1 MRFLLKTLGVIV
13 LLVVLAGGGLAALY
27 FANRQAIPELES
39 DAYADS
45 QVEPAADLAAV
56 AAARARLTQLRREI
70 GYPSVSVAVVV
81 NGAVVWREAQGY
93 ADLASGRRASVDT
106 IYPVGSVSKALTA
119 AGVMR
124 LADRG
129 VMALDVDVRAYVP
142 SFPVKPYA
150 ITARQLLSHQAGIRH
165 YRFELSPPTFS
176 DFGSNVRYANV
187 RDSLAVFQDDPLLFE
202 PDTSFSYSTYG
213 YTLVSAAAESA
224 AGLPFLDMMQAEV
237 FGPLGMTATGG
248 DDKLKPV
255 AGRASDYQN
264 IARDG
269 HVIAA
274 PEVDVSNKW
283 AGGGFRSTPRD
294 LAVFGA
300 ALLEGKIV
308 SAEGLVAMFTPRKLR
323 SGSVNP
329 QDYGLG
335 FRIDTL
341 SDPAYPGKKWRAIHH
356 GGVSVGAQ
364 GMLMLFPDS
373 GVVVALSANATTQP
387 PARGMFD
394 AASDIAVLFI
404 EGPPR

>member
-1 MRFLLKTLGVIV
+1 MRLALKTVGVILL
-13 LLVVLAGGGLAALY
+13 LLVLAAGGLAGSY
-27 FANRQAIPELES
+27 FALREPIPALEA

-45 QVEPAADLAAV
+45 HVEPAADLAAV
-56 AAARARLTQLRREI
+56 AAARSRLTQLRREI
-70 GYPSVSVAVVV
+70 GYPSVSVAVAVA
-81 NGAVVWREAQGY
+81 GKVVWLEAQGY
-93 ADLASGRRASVDT
+93 ADLAAKRRAT
-106 IYPVGSVSKALTA
+106 AATPYAIGSVSKALTA

-129 VMALDVDVRAYVP
+129 VLALDVDVRAYVP
-142 SFPVKPYA
+142 SFPAKPHA

-176 DFGSNVRYANV
+176 DFGSNVRYASV

-213 YTLVSAAAESA
+213 YTLLSAAAESA
-224 AGLPFLDMMQAEV
+224 AGTPFLDMMQAEV
-237 FGPLGMTATGG
+237 FGPIGMTATGG
-248 DDKLKPV
+248 DDKQKPV

-308 SAEGLVAMFTPRKLR
+308 SAEGLAAMFTPRKLR
-323 SGSVNP
+323 SGAVNP

-335 FRIDTL
+335 FRIDML

-356 GGVSVGAQ
+356 GGVAVGAQ
-364 GMLMLFPDS
+364 AMLMLFPDS

-387 PARGMFD
+387 PARGMFE
-394 AASDIAVLFI
+394 AASDIAVLFT
-404 EGPPR
+404 EGPAP

>member
-1 MRFLLKTLGVIV
+1 MRFVLKAVGVILL
-13 LLVVLAGGGLAALY
+13 LLVLAAGGLAGFY
-27 FANRQAIPELES
+27 FAVREPIPDLETDAIADTQTDPAVDLQALS
-39 DAYADS
+39 AG
-45 QVEPAADLAAV
+45 
-56 AAARARLTQLRREI
+56 RARLMQLRREI
-70 GYPSVSVAVVV
+70 GYPSVSVAVAVA
-81 NGAVVWREAQGY
+81 GKVVWLEAQGY
-93 ADLASGRRASVDT
+93 ADLAAKRRAT
-106 IYPVGSVSKALTA
+106 IATSYAIGSVSKSLTA
-119 AGVMR
+119 ASVMR

-129 VMALDVDVRAYVP
+129 VLALDVDVRAYVP
-142 SFPVKPYA
+142 SFPGKPYA
-150 ITARQLLSHQAGIRH
+150 ITTRQLLSHQAGIRH
-165 YRFELSPPTFS
+165 YRFALSPPTFS
-176 DFGSNVRYANV
+176 DFGSNVQYASV
-187 RDSLAVFQDDPLLFE
+187 RDSLVVFQDDPLLFE

-213 YTLVSAAAESA
+213 YTLLSAAAESA
-224 AGLPFLDMMQAEV
+224 AGVPFLDMMQAEV

-255 AGRASDYQN
+255 AGRAGDYQN

-300 ALLEGKIV
+300 AMLEGKVV
-308 SAEGLVAMFTPRKLR
+308 SADGLAAMFTPRKLR
-323 SGSVNP
+323 SGAVNP

-341 SDPAYPGKKWRAIHH
+341 KDPAYPGKSWRAIHH
-356 GGVSVGAQ
+356 GGVAVGSQAV
-364 GMLMLFPDS
+364 LVLFPDS

-387 PARGMFD
+387 PGRGMFD
-394 AASDIAVLFI
+394 AATDIAVLFI